1 MVAYYCVCLIIF
13 LIKQVYVSAYT
24 LHACCLKYK
33 KDLIKPDDKA
43 LIIGLSVAA
52 GVLALVIV
60 CFVIAISLMKR
71 RKTKEVDQRLNKLTD
86 NESIGGRVKWDEDY
100 LTAIDA
106 PSTLSVDAEV
116 NLSAESNDV
125 SLHRQPIIEEAH
137 TSSTD
142 DLKFEYEPN
151 DAALSFDL
159 TKLEFKESDF
169 KMPRLNMYIH
179 NQSQDDSFF

>member
-1 MVAYYCVCLIIF
+1 M
-13 LIKQVYVSAYT
+13 IKQVYVSAYT

-33 KDLIKPDDKA
+33 KDLIKADDKA

-86 NESIGGRVKWDEDY
+86 NECIGGRVKSDEDY

-151 DAALSFDL
+151 DAALFFDL

-169 KMPRLNMYIH
+169 KMPRLNIHIH